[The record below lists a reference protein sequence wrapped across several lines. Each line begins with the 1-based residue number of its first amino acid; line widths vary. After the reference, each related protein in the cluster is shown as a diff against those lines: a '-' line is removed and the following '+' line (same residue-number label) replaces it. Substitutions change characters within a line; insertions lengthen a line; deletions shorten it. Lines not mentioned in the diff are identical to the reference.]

1 LIGGRESDINA
12 KFLMTMI
19 FKNGFVGDIAFSR
32 KEEIFTKIPL
42 ALFLM
47 IRNGVFDVFTRN
59 PDL

>member
-1 LIGGRESDINA
+1 
-12 KFLMTMI
+12 MTMI